1 MFDNTKVGKA
11 VFCGHALSIP
21 DQVKLGFRLKTPG
34 HRSRTLF
41 QVLLHL
47 LLTRPKDP
55 AEDLDQ
61 LQQRQFRMKTRTRCE
76 SYLPFWD
83 GFYYVQHSQ
92 RYSRGENLCKDSK
105 ISHVSQ
111 DTGQDSTLVMKIFQ
125 MRDREQLPACSEG
138 CRFA

>member
-1 MFDNTKVGKA
+1 MGR
-11 VFCGHALSIP
+11 G
-21 DQVKLGFRLKTPG
+21 LKEVCDRFG
-34 HRSRTLF
+34 DVALF

-47 LLTRPKDP
+47 LLARPKDP

-105 ISHVSQ
+105 NSHVSQ